1 MVRVRSL
8 YQITL
13 LVSLTLCLGC
23 REMVTPPAPDDL
35 DYFPLEVGSYRVYQV
50 TIKKYVAANS
60 ATTQTYQLQEKIS
73 SSYNRNGQLVYLI
86 EESIRQA
93 GASAWKLNAI
103 HTVYKSLSELVEQ
116 ENNASIVTLV
126 FPIVAT
132 PSWNRNLYNS
142 NPLIQLQYQHI
153 GRPFSVGKL
162 GFNDT
167 VSVIG
172 TNDSTLVSQEKYL
185 RVYARAIGCVYRE
198 DRSLAFCQSSPA
210 CIGQGIVESGT
221 SLTWELIASDRL
233 P

>member
-8 YQITL
+8 CLITL

-23 REMVTPPAPDDL
+23 REMVTTPASDDL

-50 TIKKYVAANS
+50 TMKKYVAANS

-73 SSYNRNGQLVYLI
+73 SSSTRNGQLVYLV
-86 EESIRQA
+86 EESIRPTS
-93 GASAWKLNAI
+93 GSAWKLNAI
-103 HTVYKSLSELVEQ
+103 HIVYKSLSELVEQ
-116 ENNASIVTLV
+116 ENNALIVSLA
-126 FPIVAT
+126 FPIITT
-132 PSWNRNLYNS
+132 PFWNRSLYNS
-142 NPLIQLQYQHI
+142 NPLIQLQYQHV

-162 GFNDT
+162 GFDDT
-167 VSVIG
+167 VSVVG

-221 SLTWELIASDRL
+221 SLTWALIASDRL